1 MSFYQSNH
9 IRLHYVVRNGER
21 GSPNSMVFHH
31 GIGGDLR
38 QPGRF
43 LVSERTGIPVGA
55 LDILHADFRGHG
67 QSEFGRAEDLSIA
80 TLGLDLAALLDHLE
94 LEDAIVGGISMG
106 AAAAVRLAVQ
116 CPERVRALI
125 LCRPA
130 WADGPMSLEAR
141 QAYALIADLLAAE
154 DWRWSAM
161 QAFEQSANLRSI
173 EAVCPDAAKSL
184 RGQVHSAL
192 KDPEIRESAIVRLR
206 CLPTSRGLDDE
217 GEGLATVQCP
227 ALVLAA
233 EGDPVHPLEC
243 ARKLARLLPNS
254 RLIQIAPKSPIDDKP
269 HLEEVDRI
277 IGEFLCSHFD
287 AIRRPTLPLPD
298 EQSIETQK
306 GDASCN

>member
-287 AIRRPTLPLPD
+287 AIRRPTP
-298 EQSIETQK
+298 IT
-306 GDASCN
+306 G

>member
-154 DWRWSAM
+154 DWRSSAM
-161 QAFEQSANLRSI
+161 QAFEQSDNLRSI

-287 AIRRPTLPLPD
+287 AIRRPTP
-298 EQSIETQK
+298 IT
-306 GDASCN
+306 G

>member
-141 QAYALIADLLAAE
+141 QAYALIADPLAAE
-154 DWRWSAM
+154 DWRSSAM
-161 QAFEQSANLRSI
+161 QAFEQSDNLRSI